1 LSLVCEALITPIGP
15 SLDVRDMR
23 PRTLGSLTRFICM
36 ALLASSFAC
45 PCVRGGVGVVL
56 NESLDTSAQWVT
68 GSGHTSIYFS
78 RICPASPVRLRLCRP
93 GEHGSVM
100 SNYINLGENQ
110 RYEWNI
116 VPLDVYLYGVEN
128 PRDRPLFGS
137 PKLKSL
143 LEQTYRTRALSKYC
157 YAETCITS
165 EKAEWKEMVG
175 ATLSRSMY
183 IFYVD
188 TSREQD
194 LRIIAEF
201 NSLPNENHFSGV
213 TDNCADF
220 AKRILDT
227 YFPHAAHRD
236 VIDDF
241 GMTSPKAVAR
251 TFSHYALQHPDLQ
264 FCVLHFSQLPGTI
277 KRSTQPHDGTEQL
290 FRSKKLLIPMAIFAN
305 HELSVVAAAYFLH
318 GRFCPES
325 EFEARPAMETATLPD
340 RSEPRLVSTD
350 EERPSSLLRI
360 PETRQDR
367 IEIVGTAAEWN
378 KYREQFKGI
387 VKQSVR
393 EGTIP
398 DKAYVDQFF
407 AQLDRTG
414 EPFIGR
420 DGSLWISV
428 SYENSIHELGVG
440 ANSIFAPGSDRRL
453 AFVFLLARI
462 NQVLKSPKHRRE
474 TILEFREDWARLQYA
489 RARSAR
495 DLASLSSQ
503 PGPGALSPA
512 AKLSRGN

>member
-1 LSLVCEALITPIGP
+1 
-15 SLDVRDMR
+15 M
-23 PRTLGSLTRFICM
+23 RTLGSLKRFIWLV
-36 ALLASSFAC
+36 LLASILAC
-45 PCVRGGVGVVL
+45 PGARGGVGVVL

-93 GEHGSVM
+93 GERGSVM
-100 SNYINLGENQ
+100 SNYINLGENR

-128 PRDRPLFGS
+128 PNDRPLFGS

-143 LEQTYRTRALSKYC
+143 LEQTYRTRALSRYC
-157 YAETCITS
+157 DAESCVTS

-175 ATLSRSMY
+175 ATLSRGMY
-183 IFYVD
+183 VFYVD
-188 TSREQD
+188 TSLPQD
-194 LRIIAEF
+194 LRLIAEF
-201 NSLPNENHFSGV
+201 NSLPNQNHFSGL

-220 AKRILDT
+220 VKRILDT
-227 YFPHAAHRD
+227 YFPHSAHRD

-264 FCVLHFSQLPGTI
+264 FCVLHFPQLPGTI
-277 KRSTQPHDGTEQL
+277 KRSTEPHDGTEQL

-305 HELSVVAAAYFLH
+305 HELPVVAAAYFLH
-318 GRFCPES
+318 GRFSPEA
-325 EFEARPAMETATLPD
+325 EFETHPAMEAATLP
-340 RSEPRLVSTD
+340 RKAVSRLVSANQ
-350 EERPSSLLRI
+350 EVAPSLLRI
-360 PETRQDR
+360 PADR
-367 IEIVGTAAEWN
+367 RDRVEVVGTSAEW
-378 KYREQFKGI
+378 KQYRKRFNEL
-387 VKQSVR
+387 VKESVR

-407 AQLDRTG
+407 AQLERSG
-414 EPFIGR
+414 EPFIAQ
-420 DGSLWISV
+420 DGSLWFDLT
-428 SYENSIHELGVG
+428 YEDSTRQLGVG

-462 NQVLKSPKHRRE
+462 NQILKSPKHRRE
-474 TILEFREDWARLQYA
+474 SMLELREDWARLQFA

-495 DLASLSSQ
+495 DVASVSSQADSASLSS
-503 PGPGALSPA
+503 AT
-512 AKLSRGN
+512 KLGRGN

>member
-1 LSLVCEALITPIGP
+1 MLA
-15 SLDVRDMR
+15 
-23 PRTLGSLTRFICM
+23 SLTRFI
-36 ALLASSFAC
+36 ALLVLLASGFAC
-45 PCVRGGVGVVL
+45 PRAGAGVGVVL

-128 PRDRPLFGS
+128 AQDRPLFGS
-137 PKLKSL
+137 SKLKSL
-143 LEQTYRTRALSKYC
+143 LEQAYRTRALSQYC
-157 YAETCITS
+157 GAESCVNS

-188 TSREQD
+188 TSLQQD
-194 LRIIAEF
+194 LRLIAEY
-201 NSLPNENHFSGV
+201 NSLPNQNHFSGV

-220 AKRILDT
+220 VKRILDT
-227 YFPHAAHRD
+227 YFPHSAHRD

-277 KRSTQPHDGTEQL
+277 KRSTEPHDGTEQL

-305 HELSVVAAAYFLH
+305 HELPVVAAAYFLH
-318 GRFCPES
+318 GRFSPES
-325 EFEARPAMETATLPD
+325 EFEAHPAVETVTLPQKAA
-340 RSEPRLVSTD
+340 SRLVSAN
-350 EERPSSLLRI
+350 EEVAPSLLRI
-360 PETRQDR
+360 SEDR
-367 IEIVGTAAEWN
+367 RDRVEVAGTSAEWKQYRKQFNEIVKES
-378 KYREQFKGI
+378 I
-387 VKQSVR
+387 R
-393 EGTIP
+393 EGAIP
-398 DKAYVDQFF
+398 DKASLDQFF
-407 AQLDRTG
+407 AELDRSG
-414 EPFIGR
+414 RPFIRR
-420 DGSLWISV
+420 DGSLWVEV
-428 SYENSIHELGVG
+428 SYQGSIRQLGVG

-453 AFVFLLARI
+453 AFVFLLARVDQI
-462 NQVLKSPKHRRE
+462 LKSPKHRRE
-474 TILEFREDWARLQYA
+474 TMLEFREDWAHLQYA
-489 RARSAR
+489 HATSSR
-495 DLASLSSQ
+495 DVASLSSQ
-503 PGPGALSPA
+503 GVPEAFSSA
-512 AKLSRGN
+512 TKSSRGN